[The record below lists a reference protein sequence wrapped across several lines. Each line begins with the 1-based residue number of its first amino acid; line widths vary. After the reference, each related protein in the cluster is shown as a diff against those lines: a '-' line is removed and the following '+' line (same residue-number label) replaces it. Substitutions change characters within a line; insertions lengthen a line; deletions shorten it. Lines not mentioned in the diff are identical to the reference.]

1 MAKAVSSIDLFEK
14 LREFSNRVRVIRVG
28 SKGSISFKV
37 LPDDKIVPASQ
48 GDSILDA
55 ILKAKIEI
63 DHSCGGMGTC
73 GTCRIYVTSG
83 LDKFAERGELE
94 QEIALDREFQPEE
107 RLACQNLAMSEIQIR
122 RP

>member
-94 QEIALDREFQPEE
+94 KK
-107 RLACQNLAMSEIQIR
+107 
-122 RP
+122 